1 MTGFFAAAV
10 GCPLSRKLAGNL
22 AKKMEGRRT
31 ALLQSV
37 ALVPVTPKSAKSSL
51 DSPGNPGESRGS
63 QGKRNR
69 SSHYTSPSLELKS
82 RGRPYQPTKEDHSIT
97 FASFSPHSKA
107 SLPVPPSLACLLA
120 SRLITRP
127 PSLLLP
133 TFFLSIRGSLPPLS
147 LDNPIIRPF
156 FSARKTFLFRRFKD
170 NRARLEA
177 IEHPLVEIRL
187 YTRCAFLLSCVS
199 NSFLSVLSRLSSN
212 KSRRARRIGSRIFSA
227 RIAIA
232 FNGGRDRDAAMR
244 DEQRANAWS
253 SLL

>member
-1 MTGFFAAAV
+1 
-10 GCPLSRKLAGNL
+10 
-22 AKKMEGRRT
+22 MEGRRT

-187 YTRCAFLLSCVS
+187 YTLRVPSLVRFEFVPLRPFPTFIKQVTKGAKNRLANLLCE
-199 NSFLSVLSRLSSN
+199 
-212 KSRRARRIGSRIFSA
+212 
-227 RIAIA
+227 
-232 FNGGRDRDAAMR
+232 DRDCI
-244 DEQRANAWS
+244 
-253 SLL
+253 

>member
-31 ALLQSV
+31 ALLQLV

-133 TFFLSIRGSLPPLS
+133 TFFLSIRGSFPPSPSITRLFA
-147 LDNPIIRPF
+147 PFFPPGKPF
-156 FSARKTFLFRRFKD
+156 FS
-170 NRARLEA
+170 
-177 IEHPLVEIRL
+177 V
-187 YTRCAFLLSCVS
+187 
-199 NSFLSVLSRLSSN
+199 
-212 KSRRARRIGSRIFSA
+212 GSKIT
-227 RIAIA
+227 
-232 FNGGRDRDAAMR
+232 GLDWK
-244 DEQRANAWS
+244 Q
-253 SLL
+253 

>member
-31 ALLQSV
+31 ALLQLV

-69 SSHYTSPSLELKS
+69 SSHYTSPSLELK
-82 RGRPYQPTKEDHSIT
+82 R
-97 FASFSPHSKA
+97 AA
-107 SLPVPPSLACLLA
+107 
-120 SRLITRP
+120 
-127 PSLLLP
+127 
-133 TFFLSIRGSLPPLS
+133 LSAHKGGSLYYFCFVFAALQGFPSSSTLSCLSTRISSNHASPFPSSSDLLSFDSGLPPPLS

-212 KSRRARRIGSRIFSA
+212 KSRRVRRIGSRIFSA

>member
-1 MTGFFAAAV
+1 
-10 GCPLSRKLAGNL
+10 
-22 AKKMEGRRT
+22 MEGRRT

-177 IEHPLVEIRL
+177 IEHSLVEIRL
-187 YTRCAFLLSCVS
+187 YTLRVPSLVRFEFVPLRPFPTFIKQVTKGAKNRLANLLCE
-199 NSFLSVLSRLSSN
+199 
-212 KSRRARRIGSRIFSA
+212 
-227 RIAIA
+227 
-232 FNGGRDRDAAMR
+232 DRDCI
-244 DEQRANAWS
+244 
-253 SLL
+253 